1 MRIDEILSEGFSQ
14 IWARNKSGPVRR
26 YKCSNGPKTGRV
38 VAKPATC
45 NTSTKVR
52 TGYLNTHKKKT
63 KHKKSKFNS
72 VTKLLRKK
80 RLA

>member
-14 IWARNKSGPVRR
+14 VWARNKSGPVRR

-45 NTSTKVR
+45 NTSNKMRVADFTTKTR
-52 TGYLNTHKKKT
+52 KI

-72 VTKLLRKK
+72 PTKLLKK
-80 RLA
+80 KST